1 MTFAEFIRLH
11 PRIRFDNADKLAVKS
26 YGIDLAK
33 LHEAIGRSSWLK
45 RAVRLGWLI
54 RSYADILS
62 GKYDDYPKR
71 SLPACGHYSGERK
84 YTKAQLDSLID
95 DIDSIEF

>member
-1 MTFAEFIRLH
+1 MTFAEFIRQH
-11 PRIRFDNADKLAVKS
+11 PRIRYDNADRLAVKS
-26 YGIDLAK
+26 CGIDLAK

-54 RSYADILS
+54 RSYAEILS

-71 SLPACGHYSGERK
+71 SLPDCGHFAGERR
-84 YTKAQLDSLID
+84 YTDEQLETLID
-95 DIDSIEF
+95 DINDVEF